1 MRIVPEGGEHPG
13 GQRVHLF
20 QAYVVKIGL
29 AGALR
34 AIAAHAHAEGHLAL
48 VLSRFAVPLKVL
60 PFSIRIKQAI
70 GIRVNALD
78 AQVCA
83 VAGIL
88 HGFHQH
94 VGAQAIERGR
104 LHRNGAGIARIVGAG
119 VFHHGAVL
127 AAVRLF
133 RRDGNARIPLLRA
146 VGRGIPTLRIP
157 GRIQRFKA
165 AVGDQIGFLRGG
177 GQAHQQRQR
186 QAKKGADAFHSAVSS
201 PTKWRRKV
209 RRCAGVGP
217 WVRSAAMCS
226 AVP

>member
-1 MRIVPEGGEHPG
+1 MLV
-13 GQRVHLF
+13 
-20 QAYVVKIGL
+20 L
-29 AGALR
+29 AG
-34 AIAAHAHAEGHLAL
+34 
-48 VLSRFAVPLKVL
+48 FAVPFQIA
-60 PFSIRIKQAI
+60 PFTTGVEEAVGVRIY
-70 GIRVNALD
+70 ALD
-78 AQVCA
+78 AKVCA
-83 VAGIL
+83 VAGVL
-88 HGFHQH
+88 HRIHQH

-104 LHRNGAGIARIVGAG
+104 LHRNGAGIACVVGAG

-127 AAVRLF
+127 AAMRLF
-133 RRDGNARIPLLRA
+133 RRDGNARIPLLRT
-146 VGRGIPTLRIP
+146 VGRGIPPLGIP